1 MEIALVAA
9 LCISI
14 LLAAQRI
21 YSGLR
26 GHATVMFEA
35 VLRSGFVANFSRFGD
50 YSEFQIAVIDD
61 KRGYF
66 VRDGALWMVDVVAEG
81 DDGYNLVKESARPVD
96 LMKVD
101 SSLLKEVMAAVDTLH
116 DDYDDLREEE

>member
-1 MEIALVAA
+1 
-9 LCISI
+9 
-14 LLAAQRI
+14 
-21 YSGLR
+21 
-26 GHATVMFEA
+26 MFEA